1 MIEMYF
7 DESGNTGAN
16 FMDINQPYFVYGGWM
31 VKKHMVSTIN
41 KEIDIVFLSSNA
53 KEIKSK
59 KGLKY
64 DKCKE
69 LFHKMYEIGA
79 VPVFGVVDKKY
90 MIAAKIVETFFD
102 HIYNPNVNGYLTYRT
117 ELKKSLADNLYE
129 NKNLLNEFSGLIRNG
144 TIELVKMREIKRLLE
159 LHFENE
165 GLLDVKGTISNL
177 SDSNL
182 QEMIEEF
189 ETISQN
195 GKRWLSLVMPILI
208 DRMLH
213 VDKYLE
219 LIHEDA
225 ILYVDELWG
234 YQDVFD
240 ELNKIL
246 MKKRIIKNVAFGGQK
261 ESDQTKLIQAADYL
275 CGFIYHTLLD
285 KEKIE
290 NNSSIVNELWQDFVF
305 FDYTFKKYGIKIWD
319 YYANSYFEYEILK
332 LAGYTGENKNI
343 DSKMVI
349 KRDFALALK

>member
-1 MIEMYF
+1 M
-7 DESGNTGAN
+7 
-16 FMDINQPYFVYGGWM
+16 
-31 VKKHMVSTIN
+31 
-41 KEIDIVFLSSNA
+41 
-53 KEIKSK
+53 
-59 KGLKY
+59 
-64 DKCKE
+64 
-69 LFHKMYEIGA
+69 
-79 VPVFGVVDKKY
+79 
-90 MIAAKIVETFFD
+90 
-102 HIYNPNVNGYLTYRT
+102 NGYLTYRT
-117 ELKKSLADNLYE
+117 ELKKSLADNLYA

-165 GLLDVKGTISNL
+165 GLLNVKGTISNL

-246 MKKRIIKNVAFGGQK
+246 MKKRIIKNVVFGGQK

-275 CGFIYHTLLD
+275 CGLIYHTLLD

-290 NNSSIVNELWQDFVF
+290 NNSFIVNELWQDFVF
-305 FDYTFKKYGIKIWD
+305 FDYTFKEYGIKIWD
-319 YYANSYFEYEILK
+319 YYANSDFEYEILK

-349 KRDFALALK
+349 KRDFSLALK